1 MLPDPITSPSNPRVR
16 EAAALRDAATRRATG
31 LTLVDGRRELS
42 RAVAAGVE
50 VVEIFAT
57 GDALGADGSREALDA
72 LAARGTRLTTVGP
85 RAFARLAFGARD
97 EGVVAVVRFTAS
109 HLADVPLQRDRP
121 VLVVEGIEKPGNLGA
136 ILRSVDAAGLA
147 GLVACDLRTDV
158 ANPAVIRASLGTV
171 FRVPLATATATDVI
185 GWCAAQGRRVVAATP
200 DGTRRWHDAD
210 LTGGVAIVLGSEAHG
225 LSPMWH
231 AAADAGTIVVE
242 SIHLP
247 MRGAADSLNV
257 SATAAVLAY
266 EALRQE
272 SLQR

>member
-42 RAVAAGVE
+42 LAVAAGVE

-57 GDALGADGSREALDA
+57 AAALGADGSREALDA
-72 LAARGTRLTTVGP
+72 LVARGTRLTTVGP
-85 RAFARLAFGARD
+85 RAFARLAFGDRD
-97 EGVVAVVRFTAS
+97 EGLV
-109 HLADVPLQRDRP
+109 ADVPLQHDRP

-200 DGTRRWHDAD
+200 DGSRRWHDAD

-225 LSPMWH
+225 LSPIWH
-231 AAADAGTIVVE
+231 AAAGAGTIVVE
-242 SIHLP
+242 SVHLP